1 MKVVV
6 VGGGKVGQ
14 LLTQLLVEEDH
25 DVVVEHEGVCKN
37 ARCITN
43 SEDETM
49 PIFVKG
55 DNGRVR
61 CKFCD
66 QYVD

>member
-1 MKVVV
+1 MALILSLL
-6 VGGGKVGQ
+6 GMGKLDVNK
-14 LLTQLLVEEDH
+14 VEEDH
-25 DVVVEHEGVCKN
+25 DVVVKHSGVCKN

-66 QYVD
+66 QYID

>member
-1 MKVVV
+1 MALILS
-6 VGGGKVGQ
+6 
-14 LLTQLLVEEDH
+14 LLGMGSLDVNKVEEDH
-25 DVVVEHEGVCKN
+25 DTVVEMDCACKN

-55 DNGRVR
+55 ENGRVR

>member
-1 MKVVV
+1 MALILS
-6 VGGGKVGQ
+6 
-14 LLTQLLVEEDH
+14 LLGMADLDVNKAEAEH
-25 DVVVEHEGVCKN
+25 DEVVELDCVCKN
-37 ARCITN
+37 DRCITN